1 MTYRTDL
8 PVAELATF
16 KAGDFVSPWT
26 RPSWAGHLQPG
37 PCVGETM
44 RYMLAR
50 YRVHVDMC
58 GNAPHWEDCAS
69 TCDAHGGEISVGGPL
84 QYVHQLA
91 ASMMRDGWVGEPVDV
106 SLERRFLHDGHHRS
120 LAAIMAGL
128 TTVPVIDYAHPS
140 ADGLL
145 TSL

>member
-1 MTYRTDL
+1 MTYCNL

-16 KAGDFVSPWT
+16 TAGDFTREWLGPWCGSLE
-26 RPSWAGHLQPG
+26 PNP
-37 PCVGETM
+37 PVGETM

-50 YRVHVDMC
+50 YTIHVASC
-58 GNAPHWEDCAS
+58 GGGRDDWNCTNRCE
-69 TCDAHGGEISVGGPL
+69 AHGGEISVGGPL

-91 ASMMRDGWVGEPVDV
+91 ASMIRDGWVGEPVDV

-120 LAAIMAGL
+120 LAAMMAGL
-128 TTVPVIDYAHPS
+128 ETVPVVDYSHPS